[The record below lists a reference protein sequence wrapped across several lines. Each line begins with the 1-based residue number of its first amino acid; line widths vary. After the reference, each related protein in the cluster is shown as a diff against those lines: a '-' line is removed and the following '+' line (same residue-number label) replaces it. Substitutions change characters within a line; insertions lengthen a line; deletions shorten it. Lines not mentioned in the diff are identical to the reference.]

1 VKVGIDATS
10 LNEQRTGT
18 VTYVAEILDC
28 WNRDKTI
35 VHQFLVF
42 VTAQNQ
48 HHFERLKLD
57 TRFTLLR
64 APSSRVL
71 RLLWQQTA
79 MIWHLTAQ
87 KVSVHWGTTFV
98 LPWWSP
104 CPCVVTVHDM
114 TFDLFAQAHER
125 IKRLYFPRMIR
136 LAVKRAQ
143 VVLAVSNNTAQDLAR
158 LIPPSATKTVVTLLA
173 ASMTGKR
180 SLASTPIEPPFVLSV
195 GTLEPRKNIPRLI
208 QAWQQL
214 TVEQKQNH
222 RLLLVGAIG
231 WLVEG
236 VQASVKEDPSVL
248 FAGHLG
254 DDDLQA
260 CLQAATAFVYPS
272 LYEGFGLP
280 ILEAMSHG
288 IPVLTS
294 QASSTSEVAGDA
306 ALLVD
311 PYSVDEIGH
320 GIARLI
326 ADPLLRAYLA
336 DVGQRRAATFSWS
349 RAADQTLQA
358 LKKAAAAASGG

>member
-1 VKVGIDATS
+1 VKIGIDATS
-10 LNEQRTGT
+10 LNQHRTGT
-18 VTYVAEILDC
+18 VTYVTEILDC

-35 VHQFLVF
+35 AHQFLLF
-42 VTAQNQ
+42 VTAKNQ
-48 HHFERLKLD
+48 HHFERLELD
-57 TRFTLLR
+57 ARFTLVR
-64 APSSRVL
+64 APTSRML

-79 MIWHLTAQ
+79 MVWHLSAQ
-87 KVSVHWGTTFV
+87 KVSVHWGATFV

-136 LAVKRAQ
+136 LAVQRART
-143 VVLAVSNNTAQDLAR
+143 VIAISNNTAHDLAR
-158 LIPPSATKTVVTLLA
+158 LIPPSANKTEVTLLA
-173 ASMTGKR
+173 ASTPGKR

-214 TVEQKQNH
+214 TAEQKQNH

-231 WLVEG
+231 WLVED
-236 VQASVKEDPSVL
+236 VQASVKDDPSVVL
-248 FAGHLG
+248 AGHLG
-254 DDDLQA
+254 DDELQA

-280 ILEAMSHG
+280 ILEAMLHG
-288 IPVLTS
+288 LPVLTS
-294 QASSTSEVAGDA
+294 RSSATGEIAGDA
-306 ALLVD
+306 ALLID

-320 GIARLI
+320 GIAQLI
-326 ADPLLRAYLA
+326 ADPLLRTDLA
-336 DVGQRRAATFSWS
+336 DAGQRRAATFSWS
-349 RAADQTLQA
+349 RAANQTLQV
-358 LKKAAAAASGG
+358 LQKAAAPDGGC